1 VSTVAVARPK
11 RGLAALLGLVAGV
24 AGCASSA
31 PDRPPAWVAQL
42 AAAPPP
48 PPGRAWPLP
57 PDRLERLLGEA
68 GREDRRIVRAG
79 SGVTGAYRL
88 TAYFPGAGRELDL
101 KWKVAPRH
109 DADGWNNAPRKE
121 LAAYEIQKW
130 FLDPPDYVVPTTRA
144 RCRPL
149 RAYRELV
156 PEAQPNLPGAQCV
169 FGVDA
174 VWLERVKPASPLYE
188 EDRFRS
194 ERGYAEPL
202 ANFNLLAYLIEHRD
216 ARMDNILVAED
227 AASRRVYSVDNGIAF
242 GSRLHNFFLASW
254 EELRVPALPRRAL
267 DRLCRTSRSRA
278 GELAV
283 VAQLERDPA
292 GVLRAAPQGPP
303 IDPRAGVTFRDDV
316 LQLGLKEEEIDD
328 VWSRLQDLCGA
339 RARGALRVF

>member
-1 VSTVAVARPK
+1 
-11 RGLAALLGLVAGV
+11 
-24 AGCASSA
+24 
-31 PDRPPAWVAQL
+31 
-42 AAAPPP
+42 
-48 PPGRAWPLP
+48 LP

-79 SGVTGAYRL
+79 SGVTGAYRV
-88 TAYFPGAGRELDL
+88 TAYFPSAGRELDL

-144 RCRPL
+144 RCAPL

-174 VWLERVKPASPLYE
+174 VWLEHVKPASPLYE

-202 ANFNLLAYLIEHRD
+202 ANFNLLTYLIEHRD
-216 ARMDNILVAED
+216 TGGSNILATED
-227 AASRRVYSVDNGIAF
+227 EGSRRVYSVDNGIAF
-242 GSRLHNFFLASW
+242 GSRFYNFFLRNW
-254 EELRVPALPRRAL
+254 EELHVPALPQRAI
-267 DRLCRTSRSRA
+267 DRLCRTSRSRVA
-278 GELAV
+278 ELAV
-283 VAQLERDPA
+283 VAQLEGDPE
-292 GVLRAAPQGPP
+292 GVLRPAPKGPP
-303 IDPRAGVTFRDDV
+303 IDPRAGVVFRHGV
-316 LQLGLKEEEIDD
+316 LQLGLTEEEIEE
-328 VWSRLQDLCGA
+328 VWERLQHLCA
-339 RARGALRVF
+339 ERARRALLVF